1 MWWSYSGLIKMNQE
15 SLKWAWRYLT
25 SSRDNE
31 NDHFKRQELNY
42 FLYVVFCLL
51 EPEWKFSCSGTA
63 LATAVAEKWF
73 ILRVT
78 AVVNLLTPTTLKRL
92 CFTVGRSRD
101 GTDLKLL
108 HSEGKR
114 IGRPPNPIT
123 WFSVYPIWMK
133 IQSNIIFTGLKA
145 QRQIEN
151 SVRFKYLSWTLSC
164 WTLKGELEPAR
175 LWEFSNLPQIR
186 RRSESSHKSSFPWMN
201 FFFGK

>member
-1 MWWSYSGLIKMNQE
+1 MWWSYSGLIKINQE
-15 SLKWAWRYLT
+15 SLKWAWWYLT

-31 NDHFKRQELNY
+31 NDHFKRQELKY
-42 FLYVVFCLL
+42 FLYVVFYLL

-92 CFTVGRSRD
+92 SLD

-114 IGRPPNPIT
+114 IGRPPNPMT
-123 WFSVYPIWMK
+123 WHHGTALRQWQVFVCDDTGWNPTKSHHWSWCKTSTFWRQLKMANMNK
-133 IQSNIIFTGLKA
+133 HSLEQS
-145 QRQIEN
+145 
-151 SVRFKYLSWTLSC
+151 S
-164 WTLKGELEPAR
+164 
-175 LWEFSNLPQIR
+175 
-186 RRSESSHKSSFPWMN
+186 
-201 FFFGK
+201 

>member
-31 NDHFKRQELNY
+31 NDNFKRQEQNY
-42 FLYVVFCLL
+42 FLYVVFYLL

-92 CFTVGRSRD
+92 CLTVGRSLD

-114 IGRPPNPIT
+114 IGRPPNPMT
-123 WFSVYPIWMK
+123 WPHGTALRQWQVFVCDDNGGNPTKSHRWSWCRTSTFWRK
-133 IQSNIIFTGLKA
+133 LKMA
-145 QRQIEN
+145 N
-151 SVRFKYLSWTLSC
+151 MNKHSH
-164 WTLKGELEPAR
+164 LKWIGHLDHQKR
-175 LWEFSNLPQIR
+175 KHDQ
-186 RRSESSHKSSFPWMN
+186 
-201 FFFGK
+201 